1 MYLFSP
7 DAADRQ
13 TARRVP
19 FSASRALRRRV
30 PHEVREVDFDALA
43 PNLDAP
49 GAAPLVRVNLGAP
62 PREVV
67 I

>member
-7 DAADRQ
+7 DAAGRQ
-13 TARRVP
+13 TARSVS

-49 GAAPLVRVNLGAP
+49 GAAPLVRANLGGP
-62 PREVV
+62 PGELV